1 MAYKILV
8 VDDDKQI
15 VDFYRKLLLREGYEV
30 AEAYDGEEA
39 LQKVASE
46 KPDIVILDLIM
57 PKLNGF
63 DVLQTIRDK
72 YRDKWIP
79 VIIVSGNTELQSVKK
94 GYSMEANHYLTKPLD
109 AEHLLNG
116 IQTMVSL
123 IPLRKKW
130 DEP

>member
-57 PKLNGF
+57 PKLNGL
-63 DVLQTIRDK
+63 DVLQEIRDK
-72 YRDKWIP
+72 YREKWIP
-79 VIIVSGNTELQSVKK
+79 VIIVSGDTELKAVKK
-94 GYSMEANHYLTKPLD
+94 GYDLEANHYLVKPVD
-109 AEHLLNG
+109 AGHLLHG
-116 IQTMVSL
+116 IQTMISL
-123 IPLRKKW
+123 MPLRKKW
-130 DEP
+130 DEE